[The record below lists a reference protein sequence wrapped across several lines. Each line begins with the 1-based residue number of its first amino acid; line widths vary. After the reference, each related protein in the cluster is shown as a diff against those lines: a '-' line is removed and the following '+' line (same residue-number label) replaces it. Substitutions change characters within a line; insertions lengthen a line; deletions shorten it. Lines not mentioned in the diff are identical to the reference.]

1 MEKHG
6 ENDSSRYGLFV
17 EGGCLLAACMSV
29 RLGKEIDAWQLKM
42 LEEMTSHE
50 LLELVMHDR

>member
-6 ENDSSRYGLFV
+6 EDDSSGYELFA
-17 EGGCLLAACMSV
+17 EGRCPLAACMSA
-29 RLGKEIDAWQLKM
+29 RLEKETDAWQLKM